1 MKRVRDE
8 DLGDRGQTAIVL
20 LRQYFPKGTDLSR
33 YTETDL
39 DAVAHTLNSRPRK
52 TLDWATP
59 AEARNRLL
67 SEPPVTSS
75 VATTP

>member
-52 TLDWATP
+52 TMDSATP
-59 AEARNRLL
+59 RRGP
-67 SEPPVTSS
+67 EPATLRATSS
-75 VATTP
+75 VATTPRT